1 MKLVFKVLWF
11 ENQPAAVEPALKALR
26 TRLDEHGFELELTM
40 EENDNR
46 VDELSERQDNFHD
59 TDLVVV
65 DFDLGDESGKGDV
78 VAKRVRNGFSFTDII
93 FYSGSRP
100 NELRQKVNDQ
110 AIDGVYCMSRNELR
124 AQLIERVDDVVRRM
138 SRLESMRGLAAVT
151 AGRGDQYL
159 RSVLTKI
166 HDALDGEG
174 QQELVKAIDDEVQAT
189 AQRNQERYAALG
201 DLEARVHD
209 FACTSI
215 ALLKA
220 AKMVVGKHPELQGF
234 KTCLGQYQPQVIEVR
249 NKLSHIV
256 EQEGEDGWVIV
267 SKSDVI
273 TKDNFADFRKGFSS
287 QLKNLASID
296 AIVAGEGQ

>member
-11 ENQPAAVEPALKALR
+11 ENQPTAVEPAMKALG

-40 EENDNR
+40 EENDSR
-46 VDELSERQDNFHD
+46 VDVLSDRQDKFHD

-65 DFDLGDESGKGDV
+65 DFDLGDDSAKGDA
-78 VAKRVRNGFSFTDII
+78 VAKRIRNGFSFTDII

-100 NELRQKVNDQ
+100 NELRQRVSDQ

-151 AGRGDQYL
+151 AGRGDQHL
-159 RSVLTKI
+159 RSILTQI
-166 HDALDGEG
+166 HDALDADG
-174 QQELVKAIDDEVQAT
+174 QRELVKAIDDEVHAT

-201 DLEARVHD
+201 NLDARIHD
-209 FACTSI
+209 FACTSF

-220 AKMVVGKHPELQGF
+220 AKMVVGKHPELQKF
-234 KTCLGQYQPQVIEVR
+234 KVCLGQYQQQVIEVR

-256 EQEGEDGWVIV
+256 EQEGDEGWVIV

-273 TKDNFADFRKGFSS
+273 TKDNFTDFRKGFSS
-287 QLKNLASID
+287 QLKNLTSIN
-296 AIVAGEGQ
+296 AILTGNGE

>member
-11 ENQPAAVEPALKALR
+11 ENQPTAVDPALKALR

-40 EENDNR
+40 EENDSR
-46 VDELSERQDNFHD
+46 VDVLSDRQDKFHD

-65 DFDLGDESGKGDV
+65 DFDLGDESAKGDA
-78 VAKRVRNGFSFTDII
+78 VAKKIRNGFSFTDII
-93 FYSGSRP
+93 FYSGSP
-100 NELRQKVNDQ
+100 LNDLRERVKDQ
-110 AIDGVYCMSRNELR
+110 AIDGVYCMSRNDLR

-151 AGRGDQYL
+151 AGRGDQHL
-159 RSVLTKI
+159 RSILTKI
-166 HDALDGEG
+166 HDALDTDG

-189 AQRNQERYAALG
+189 AQRNQVRYAALG
-201 DLEARVHD
+201 DLDARIHD

-220 AKMVVGKHPELQGF
+220 AKLVVGKHPELQAF
-234 KTCLGQYQPQVIEVR
+234 KTSLGQYQPQVIEVR

-273 TKDNFADFRKGFSS
+273 TKGNFPDFRKGFSN

-296 AIVAGEGQ
+296 ALVAGEGQ